1 LSGFP
6 LDENCGEIGFNP
18 KFEEKNMAKVDRFE
32 ELNCWKAA
40 RELTRLIYALSRSG
54 PIWKDFN
61 MRDQIRSAALSSM
74 SNIAESFRRMSDR
87 EFIRFLEIS
96 TSSSDEVSSISY
108 AAEDQSYWTEE
119 QASQVRKSAEKVI
132 ALNLGLIK
140 YLLSKGK
147 K

>member
-1 LSGFP
+1 
-6 LDENCGEIGFNP
+6 
-18 KFEEKNMAKVDRFE
+18 
-32 ELNCWKAA
+32 
-40 RELTRLIYALSRSG
+40 
-54 PIWKDFN
+54 
-61 MRDQIRSAALSSM
+61 MRDQVRSAALSSM
-74 SNIAESFRRMSDR
+74 SNIAEGFRRMSDR

-108 AAEDQSYWTEE
+108 AAEDQGYWTED

-140 YLLSKGK
+140 YFLNKRK